1 MGFFLKMKIQELHQ
15 TFLNTN
21 GVCTDTR
28 NIENNSIFFALKGDN
43 FNGNKFAKQAIES
56 GCLYAVIDEEE
67 FQEDDRFILVDNVLE
82 CLQQLATHHRQELK
96 CPVIGITGTNGKTTT
111 KELIFTVLKS
121 QFKTVATK
129 GNLNNHIGVPLTL
142 LSTPLDTEMLI
153 IEMGANHPGEIAF
166 LSEIAQPE
174 FGIITN
180 IGKAHLEGF
189 GGYEGVIKTKS
200 ELYQYIDKTKGKLFV
215 NSEDKLLLSLS
226 DNSERI
232 LYGGDNSLINANPL
246 VEFSFKDSTISTN
259 LIGAYNYS
267 NLTAACCIGDFFG
280 ITIENCKSAIENY
293 TPSNNRSQVKKTNK
307 GNTLIL
313 DAYNAN
319 PSSMQ
324 VAIQSFNRMDAANK
338 IAVLG
343 DMLELGNDSL
353 KEHQQIVK
361 QLLEGSFQEV
371 FLVGREFAQTKS
383 DFLHFENTNQLSDWI
398 QNSPIENS
406 TILLKGSRGIRLES
420 LQELL

>member
-15 TFLNTN
+15 IFLNTS

-28 NIENNSIFFALKGDN
+28 SIQNNSIFFALKGDN
-43 FNGNKFAKQAIES
+43 FNGNKFAKQAIER

-82 CLQQLATHHRQELK
+82 YLQQLATHHRQELK

-111 KELIFTVLKS
+111 KELIFTVLNS
-121 QFKTVATK
+121 QYKIAATK

-142 LSTPLDTEMLI
+142 LSTPLDTEILI
-153 IEMGANHPGEIAF
+153 VEMGANHPGEIAF

-200 ELYQYIDKTKGKLFV
+200 ELYQYIDKTNGKLFI

-226 DNSERI
+226 ENSERI
-232 LYGGDNSLINANPL
+232 LYGEDNSLISANPL
-246 VEFSFKDSTISTN
+246 VEFSFKETTISTN
-259 LIGAYNYS
+259 IIGSYNYS

-280 ITIENCKSAIENY
+280 ISIENCKSAIENY
-293 TPSNNRSQVKKTNK
+293 TPSNNRSELKKTDK
-307 GNTLIL
+307 GNMLIL

-324 VAIQSFNRMDAANK
+324 VAIQSFDRMKASNK

-343 DMLELGNDSL
+343 DMLELGNNSL
-353 KEHQQIVK
+353 KEHQQIIRE
-361 QLLEGSFQEV
+361 LLKGSFQEV
-371 FLVGREFAQTKS
+371 FLVGHEFAQTKS
-383 DFLHFENTNQLSDWI
+383 EFLYFEDTNQLGDWI